1 MSNVVNIQI
10 TVDDDQLSQL
20 LKNNISD
27 LPQEKVQEI
36 LCEAL
41 SKFLES
47 SDGQKLFYTKEY
59 YNSTPR
65 PTDLLLRMMQNAI
78 ASDAMKL
85 YWSELLDSMKEKY
98 PELIKEAM
106 ITTFSNM
113 FFTELQSSVL
123 HTQLN
128 NIIAQVER
136 KVDK

>member
-10 TVDDDQLSQL
+10 TVDDEQLSQL
-20 LKNNISD
+20 LKNNISN
-27 LPQEKVQEI
+27 LPQEKIQEV

-47 SDGQKLFYTKEY
+47 DNGQNLFYTREY
-59 YNSTPR
+59 YSSTPK
-65 PTDLLLRMMQNAI
+65 PTDLLLHMMQNAV

-113 FFTELQSSVL
+113 FFTELQSNVL